1 MLITT
6 WWPCETGATSGTD
19 VLAKAGTAASRNR
32 LNPNFFMML
41 FADSVCEVRHH
52 TATAGN
58 LWENVV
64 FLFGFGVRAWH
75 YGNSDEKAG

>member
-1 MLITT
+1 
-6 WWPCETGATSGTD
+6 
-19 VLAKAGTAASRNR
+19 
-32 LNPNFFMML
+32 MML

-52 TATAGN
+52 TSTVGN
-58 LWENVV
+58 LWENAV

>member
-1 MLITT
+1 MICKFYD
-6 WWPCETGATSGTD
+6 W
-19 VLAKAGTAASRNR
+19 
-32 LNPNFFMML
+32 LNLKMFSKFIGIIRMSNQINFFMML

-52 TATAGN
+52 TATVGN

-64 FLFGFGVRAWH
+64 FLFSLGVRAWH